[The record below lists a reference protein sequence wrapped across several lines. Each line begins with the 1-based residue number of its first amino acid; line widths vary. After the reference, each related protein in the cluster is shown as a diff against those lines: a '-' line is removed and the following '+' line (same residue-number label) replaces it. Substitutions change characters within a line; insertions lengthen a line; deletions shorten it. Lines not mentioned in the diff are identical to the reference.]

1 MKTRITER
9 DWEILSAYL
18 DGELNAKD
26 AARLESKLRGNADL
40 RDALTELRRTR
51 ALLRSQPRLRAPR
64 NFTLTPETA
73 GVRQPV
79 QPARRLSP
87 VFGMVSAFASLLLI
101 VVILGDMFISQ
112 PMGVSREMSSAPAT
126 YSDVQ
131 EVERMAEATSEG
143 ALPQEEAPQVLMEQ
157 AQPPA
162 GAAEA
167 PMDATSKAAQM
178 PAEMPAAAEAYPYPA
193 PASPS
198 EMSMM
203 VTGTFTLT
211 EEVPEATPIAVAP
224 TAGLDVQANEAAV
237 EVGDESQPEQ
247 QGFFWNAWR
256 LAELTL
262 LLLVIATAFIAV
274 RLRRAGN

>member
-1 MKTRITER
+1 MMKTRITER

-40 RDALTELRRTR
+40 RDALTELRHTR

-64 NFTLTPETA
+64 NFTLTQETA
-73 GVRQPV
+73 GIRQPV

-162 GAAEA
+162 GAAE
-167 PMDATSKAAQM
+167 PRWMQ
-178 PAEMPAAAEAYPYPA
+178 PAKLPRCQLRCPPRRK
-193 PASPS
+193 P
-198 EMSMM
+198 
-203 VTGTFTLT
+203 
-211 EEVPEATPIAVAP
+211 TPIRR
-224 TAGLDVQANEAAV
+224 QH
-237 EVGDESQPEQ
+237 
-247 QGFFWNAWR
+247 
-256 LAELTL
+256 
-262 LLLVIATAFIAV
+262 
-274 RLRRAGN
+274 RRAR